1 MFVRRSG
8 SWRWC
13 GGISSTPAGALR
25 LPENPPV
32 RRVVRSSATKMIA
45 FRGHAW

>member
-1 MFVRRSG
+1 MFVGRSG

-13 GGISSTPAGALR
+13 GGFFLNAVALR